1 MQNPKSKKQQ
11 AEVLMRVMCSS
22 VLAGETPRL
31 ETHGDN
37 NTTKTMSDRSFEYI
51 KGGLKQ
57 FLVALMVRCYSDH

>member
-1 MQNPKSKKQQ
+1 
-11 AEVLMRVMCSS
+11 MRVMCSS